1 MRDKAG
7 LRIIGGRWRGRR
19 LPVPSNASLRPTP
32 DRVRETLF
40 NWLAPF
46 VEGARCLDLFAG
58 TGALGLEALS
68 RGAAVC
74 TFVEHDRRLAE
85 AIRAHLDTLGCGD
98 GEVVCGDGV
107 TVLDRLPGTFD
118 LVFLDPPFADGLFP
132 ALLARL
138 PPRLSGSHRVYCE
151 FPIAAPPAVPSSW
164 QRLRDK
170 RAGQVGY
177 CLACYR
183 GGGEDTR
190 S

>member
-1 MRDKAG
+1 MRNRAG

-19 LPVPSNASLRPTP
+19 LPVPPNASLRPTP

-46 VEGARCLDLFAG
+46 IQGAHCLDLFAG

-68 RGAAVC
+68 RGAARC
-74 TFVEHDRRLAE
+74 TFVEHDRRLAD
-85 AIRAHLDTLGCGD
+85 AIRAHLRVLDCAD

-107 TVLDRLPGTFD
+107 TALARLSGPFD
-118 LVFLDPPFADGLFP
+118 IAFLDPPFADGLFP
-132 ALLARL
+132 ALVARL
-138 PPRLSGSHRVYCE
+138 PERLGAAHRVYFE
-151 FPIAAPPAVPSSW
+151 YPVTAPPELPPSW
-164 QRLRDK
+164 EPLRVK

-177 CLACYR
+177 CLATYR
-183 GGGEDTR
+183 GDGEDTR